1 MPVLMLI
8 YEYEDKKIYSRVCR
22 GGNSGYDT
30 TTRHEHDT
38 IFCGL
43 GLKKKG
49 AGRVRVDQ
57 SDTNKK
63 TGRVRVNPLDT
74 NLTRLTRQQIYI

>member
-1 MPVLMLI
+1 MKYDYDM
-8 YEYEDKKIYSRVCR
+8 SR

-38 IFCGL
+38 IFYGL
-43 GLKKKG
+43 WSKKNG

-57 SDTNKK
+57 PGTK
-63 TGRVRVNPLDT
+63 
-74 NLTRLTRQQIYI
+74 

>member
-1 MPVLMLI
+1 MDLHSMLG
-8 YEYEDKKIYSRVCR
+8 R

-43 GLKKKG
+43 ELKKKG

-57 SDTNKK
+57 PDTNKK
-63 TGRVRVNPLDT
+63 TGQVRVNPLDT